1 MTDELIPPFVF
12 SFYESLPRQGPGD
25 ITITASILA
34 GLTSLPP
41 VPEIM
46 DIGCGTGER
55 TLVLAARGPVTAIDI
70 HQPFLDIL
78 QQNASAR
85 GLRSRVS
92 IMARSM
98 DNIVDLPPVDLIW
111 SEGAIY
117 IIGFEY
123 GLKLWRN
130 LIRPGGY
137 LVVSELTLQVDNPP
151 EPALEYWSNE
161 YPAVQSIDGNCAIIK
176 ACGYKLVDII
186 PLPAAAWDAYYEPQY
201 EKISAWRKK
210 SQTPEVEEFLSAI
223 EREIQI
229 QKLYPQTYG
238 YVFYVMQMPDE
249 NEISIS

>member
-1 MTDELIPPFVF
+1 MTPDPIPPFVF

-25 ITITASILA
+25 NTITASILA
-34 GLTSLPP
+34 GLPGLPL

-46 DIGCGTGER
+46 DIGCGTGEQ

-78 QQNASAR
+78 QHKAAAS
-85 GLRSRVS
+85 GLLSRIS
-92 IMARSM
+92 TTARSM
-98 DNIVDLPPVDLIW
+98 DNMLDLPPVDLIW

-123 GLKLWRN
+123 GLKLWRE

-137 LVVSELTLQVDNPP
+137 LVVSELTLLVDNPP
-151 EPALEYWSNE
+151 ELAREYWSNE

-176 ACGYKLVDII
+176 GCGYKLRDTI
-186 PLPAAAWDAYYEPQY
+186 PLPAAAWDVYYAPQF
-201 EKISAWRKK
+201 ERISAWRKRT
-210 SQTPEVEEFLSAI
+210 QPPEVEKFLSDI

-229 QKLYPQTYG
+229 QKQYPQTYG
-238 YVFYVMQMPDE
+238 YVFYVMQKPD
-249 NEISIS
+249 